1 MLQNIKSRIKNFF
14 NQFFCKHHYS
24 FVGSHPYFYYEDTAR
39 TKKHDCSV
47 DFFECKHCGKRKFIG
62 NEEPAIYKNKVWQEL
77 KMWKNHEIDIDF
89 NTEDGE
95 VLES

>member
-1 MLQNIKSRIKNFF
+1 MISFLKNRLKTYLS
-14 NQFFCKHHYS
+14 QLFCKHYYS
-24 FVGSHPYFYYEDTAR
+24 FVGTIPYFYYYDDAR
-39 TKKHDCSV
+39 TKKYDCSV

-62 NEEPAIYKNKVWQEL
+62 NEEPAVYKNKVWQEL

-95 VLES
+95 VLKS